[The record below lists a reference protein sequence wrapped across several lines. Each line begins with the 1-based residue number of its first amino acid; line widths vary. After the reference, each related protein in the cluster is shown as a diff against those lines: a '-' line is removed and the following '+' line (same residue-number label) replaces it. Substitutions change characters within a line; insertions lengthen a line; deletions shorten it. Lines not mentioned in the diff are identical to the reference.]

1 MKRLPLLLSVAITL
15 VLVVVS
21 CGKTPRGII
30 SPDDMAE
37 LMADIHTGEAVADNS
52 GSFRSDSLRQLLK
65 QSILARHGVT
75 TEQFDTSLYWYGAHT
90 DVYME
95 VNEKTIAILQQR
107 LADAEKLGA
116 TEATVRQTYTD
127 ADSAVVWNSPSS
139 LRLTPTSPLFTAT
152 FDLRSDRGWERGDV
166 YTLSARQ
173 VKSTVPV
180 KATLAVNYDDGTVEY
195 VESTFPAEPQLTRSV
210 RLYLDS
216 AKVARHIYGAV
227 TVLPVKEGVVYLDSI
242 SLVRTRSLSRAPY
255 DANSASQYKVSTL
268 R

>member
-1 MKRLPLLLSVAITL
+1 MNRLPLILSLIIAALLVT
-15 VLVVVS
+15 VS
-21 CGKTPRGII
+21 CGRTPRGII
-30 SPDDMAE
+30 SPDEMAE

-75 TEQFDTSLYWYGAHT
+75 SEQFDTSLYWYGAHT

-95 VNEKTIAILQQR
+95 VNDKTIEILQKR

-116 TEATVRQTYTD
+116 TDATVKAAFTD

-139 LRLTPTSPLFTAT
+139 LRLTPASPLYTST
-152 FDLRSDRGWERGDV
+152 FNLRSDRGWERGDV
-166 YTLSARQ
+166 YTLSVRQ
-173 VKSTVPV
+173 VRSTVPV

-195 VESTFPAEPQLTRSV
+195 IETTFPTDPQETKHV
-210 RLYLDS
+210 KLYLDS
-216 AKVARHIYGAV
+216 AKVARQVYGAL
-227 TVLPVKEGVVYLDSI
+227 TVSPVKEGVVYLDSI
-242 SLVRTRSLSRAPY
+242 SLVRTRTHSRALY
-255 DANSASQYKVSTL
+255 NSNSGSQYKVSNI